1 MQLPQ
6 FIDIEFIESGSRM
19 IPIAAAWS
27 LADGSIK
34 AVVIMPDESWLP
46 EDPEDLS
53 IDLVPLQEHGVP
65 AIDAVQEMTMDL
77 ADQTVFSDGVDPDDV
92 LVELLFSAF
101 GQDPNFEVA
110 PIVNLISQSST
121 AELDDRRRELSQEH
135 DLEPD
140 LPESTVMSLLLL
152 AQEYGEIPE
161 QDPY

>member
-6 FIDIEFIESGSRM
+6 FVDIEFTESEGRL

-27 LADGSIK
+27 LADGRIK

-46 EDPEDLS
+46 DDPEDLA
-53 IDLVPLQEHGVP
+53 IDLVRLQEHGVP
-65 AIDAVQEMTMDL
+65 AIDAVREMTLDL
-77 ADQTVFSDGVDPDDV
+77 ADLTVFTDGIDPDDT

-101 GQDPNFEVA
+101 DEDPNFEVA
-110 PIVNLISQSST
+110 PITALITDSST

-152 AQEYGEIPE
+152 ARDYGQLPE
-161 QDPY
+161 